1 MTEHTPR
8 PVERMRSRRAAAIAG
23 GLAAAFLA
31 TVAASAG
38 AQSFDQPDRALVSTS
53 GNHSELVTSVPIG
66 TAPGQ
71 GTLVMSLPFK
81 GQPLQNGDGLN
92 SSSELQVT
100 TDCTASGD
108 DCVGTPYSYTPQ
120 IDTRLILTS
129 NADPTGSGGSGTT
142 ATLAQETGRTCTQAQ
157 HHCVIVFPF
166 PDSPFQVSSP
176 PPPCTLA
183 TGGCRLNVVLSAYN
197 AQAQP
202 TDRLIIGENEPGC
215 CGITAQDKGRV
226 NAVRLRPVVPGPAPS
241 GQVTTY
247 LTSKPLVTSVPV
259 RDTVSEG
266 KTVVLS
272 QPLDN
277 LRKNEQLAVSANQLI
292 CGLANDHVDA
302 SQPRADARL
311 GQDDRGPDV
320 GGVLD
325 MSAAAQ
331 LARPV
336 AEAHDA
342 YDITVFL
349 FEEVHRAL
357 RDSFLVCLLTFVKRK
372 RRADLF
378 HHSFVDALQLRFGD
392 CPVQRDVKRRV
403 VGTHPRTFLHHL
415 VAQDLTKR
423 LVEQMSR

>member
-66 TAPGQ
+66 TAPAQ

-81 GQPLQNGDGLN
+81 GQPLQNGDGLS

-142 ATLAQETGRTCTQAQ
+142 VTLAQETGRTCTQAQ
-157 HHCVIVFPF
+157 HHCVVVFPF

-277 LRKNEQLAVSANQLI
+277 LRKNEQLAVSANVTADISRLTNYNRALIHSQLI
-292 CGLANDHVDA
+292 LADSRRATA
-302 SQPRADARL
+302 SSSAVKQLEELKGEIDEANGSNCTQNQPDPAENTNPCTTLKTGVAHLIQSAGDRL
-311 GQDDRGPDV
+311 FV
-320 GGVLD
+320 NLVV
-325 MSAAAQ
+325 SATPAKT
-331 LARPV
+331 RPV
-336 AEAHDA
+336 QPGDA
-342 YDITVFL
+342 VSITGG
-349 FEEVHRAL
+349 AL
-357 RDSFLVCLLTFVKRK
+357 K
-372 RRADLF
+372 
-378 HHSFVDALQLRFGD
+378 
-392 CPVQRDVKRRV
+392 V
-403 VGTHPRTFLHHL
+403 VRYP
-415 VAQDLTKR
+415 A
-423 LVEQMSR
+423 SRYG